1 MAQNIARLGVVLG
14 LATAE
19 FTKGLGD
26 ATLALSRFV
35 EKSKTQIAIGTA
47 GMTALIA
54 KTVAYADKVTDLAE
68 ANDISIS
75 SVMALSS
82 ALAVSGGRADNA
94 GKLLAGL
101 TKKIDDVTQGV
112 ESAQEPFERL
122 GISLKE
128 IASSSNE
135 ELLRRVS
142 NALAKIEDPI
152 KRNAIA
158 MDLFSKAGKNI
169 SWSAFSSELE
179 NATTRFKDSEA
190 GIKAMAETADN
201 LNIIWTTLMST
212 IAKSVG
218 EELKAVVDYLSK
230 IQDQIGVVGTVFKT
244 VFQVVAVLGSDL
256 LFIFERFVAV
266 FGRFEL
272 GLFASKEAVAGFWEK
287 YNKESEEARQNLDK
301 FQRQIM
307 GLNKSTDADAQEGG
321 FYGKST
327 KIATERAMEL
337 AKQQQQML
345 AMAKLLSVEYERQQQ
360 FALQQLKTR
369 NAMAGMTED
378 ERRIQE
384 AVNKVLDDTSKKID
398 DITKRREEAVGR
410 KAGQAV
416 IDEYD
421 RQIVKIQEI
430 GNRFAELTRNQEA
443 QAIQAQRTFQ
453 FGWEKAFNQFVEDA
467 YNYGR
472 IAEESFKSI
481 TDNMTSAI
489 DNFVETGKF
498 SFSDFASSVIKDLI
512 KIQLRMSAMQMFG
525 QAGGFLGSLFGGGGT
540 GFGTATMSES
550 AVLAGRTMT
559 PLATGG
565 MANAGFPHLVGENGP
580 ELFIPQRSGTV
591 IPNQQMSGMTGD
603 QPTIVYNGPYIAQMS
618 AIDTQSA
625 TQFLSQNKLA
635 VWSANQSASR
645 GMPTSR

>member
-14 LATAE
+14 LSTAE
-19 FTKGLGD
+19 FTKGIGD

-68 ANDISIS
+68 ANDMSVS

-122 GISLKE
+122 GITLKE
-128 IASSSNE
+128 IASSTNE
-135 ELLRRVS
+135 ELLRRVAS
-142 NALAKIEDPI
+142 ELAKIEDPI

-169 SWSAFSSELE
+169 GWAQFNEELQRGAE
-179 NATTRFKDSEA
+179 RFKESEA
-190 GIKAMAETADN
+190 GIKAMAEAVDS

-230 IQDQIGVVGTVFKT
+230 IQDQIGVVGKVFKT
-244 VFQVVAVLGSDL
+244 VFEVVAVLGSDL

-266 FGRFEL
+266 FGRFEI
-272 GLFASKEAVAGFWEK
+272 GLFASKEAVKDFWDK
-287 YNKESEEARQNLDK
+287 YNKESEEARHNLDK
-301 FQRQIM
+301 FQRQIL

-327 KIATERAMEL
+327 KVATQRVMEL
-337 AKQQQQML
+337 AKQQQQMI
-345 AMAKLLSVEYERQQQ
+345 AMAKLLSVEFERQQQ
-360 FALQQLKTR
+360 FAFQQLKTR
-369 NAMAGMTED
+369 NAMVAMTED

-443 QAIQAQRTFQ
+443 QAIQAQRTFE
-453 FGWEKAFNQFVEDA
+453 FGWNKAFNQFVEDS

-472 IAEESFKSI
+472 MAEESFRSI
-481 TDNMTSAI
+481 TSNMTSAL

-591 IPNQQMSGMTGD
+591 IPNQQMSGMAGD
-603 QPTIVYNGPYIAQMS
+603 KPTIVYNGPYIAQMS

-625 TQFLSQNKLA
+625 TQFLAQNKLA

>member
-35 EKSKTQIAIGTA
+35 EKSKTQIAVGTA

-54 KTVAYADKVTDLAE
+54 KTVAYADKVSDLAE
-68 ANDISIS
+68 ANDMSVS

-128 IASSSNE
+128 IASSTNE
-135 ELLRRVS
+135 QLLRRV
-142 NALAKIEDPI
+142 ATELAKIEDPI

-169 SWSAFSSELE
+169 GWAQFSEELQNGTE
-179 NATTRFKDSEA
+179 RFKDAEV
-190 GIKAMAETADN
+190 GIKAMAEAVDS
-201 LNIIWTTLMST
+201 LNIVWTTLMGT

-244 VFQVVAVLGSDL
+244 VFQVIAVLGSDL

-266 FGRFEL
+266 FGRFEI
-272 GLFASKEAVAGFWEK
+272 GLFASKEAVAEFWDK
-287 YNKESEEARQNLDK
+287 YNKESEQARENLDA
-301 FQRQIM
+301 FQQKIL
-307 GLNKSTDADAQEGG
+307 GLRKSTDAEGQAGG
-321 FYGKST
+321 FYGKGNQAE
-327 KIATERAMEL
+327 IERIMKLSKE
-337 AKQQQQML
+337 QERML
-345 AMAKLLSVEYERQQQ
+345 AMAKLISVEYERQQE
-360 FALQQLKTR
+360 FAFQQLKTK
-369 NAMAGMTED
+369 NAMVGMTD
-378 ERRIQE
+378 NERRIQE
-384 AVNKVLDDTSKKID
+384 TVNKVLDDTSRKID

-410 KAGQAV
+410 RAGQAV

-421 RQIVKIQEI
+421 RQIVKVQEI
-430 GNRFAELTRNQEA
+430 GQRFAMLSKNQEEY
-443 QAIQAQRTFQ
+443 AIQAQRTFA
-453 FGWEKAFNQFVEDA
+453 FGWEKAFNQFAENA
-467 YNYGR
+467 YNYAR
-472 IAEESFKSI
+472 IAEEVFNSL
-481 TDNMTSAI
+481 TRNMTSAI
-489 DNFVETGKF
+489 DQFVDIGKF
-498 SFSDFASSVIKDLI
+498 SFSNFTESVIKDLI
-512 KIQLRMSAMQMFG
+512 KIQLRMSAMQLFSQAKGFFGSMFAPTPDVSNLYG
-525 QAGGFLGSLFGGGGT
+525 YSLFADGGQI
-540 GFGTATMSES
+540 S
-550 AVLAGRTMT
+550 ANQPAI
-559 PLATGG
+559 
-565 MANAGFPHLVGENGP
+565 VGENGP

-591 IPNQQMSGMTGD
+591 VPNQQMSGMAGD
-603 QPTIVYNGPYIAQMS
+603 QPTIVYNGPYIANMS

-625 TQFLSQNKLA
+625 TQFLSKNKLA